1 MDNDIKMIQEN
12 RQEDKEKIENFTRQ
26 RKDDAHDGKNGRKER
41 RIGKEN
47 GEEIGRTYKR
57 IRR

>member
-1 MDNDIKMIQEN
+1 MDNDIKMIREN

-41 RIGKEN
+41 DWKIKW
-47 GEEIGRTYKR
+47 
-57 IRR
+57 RRNWKNL